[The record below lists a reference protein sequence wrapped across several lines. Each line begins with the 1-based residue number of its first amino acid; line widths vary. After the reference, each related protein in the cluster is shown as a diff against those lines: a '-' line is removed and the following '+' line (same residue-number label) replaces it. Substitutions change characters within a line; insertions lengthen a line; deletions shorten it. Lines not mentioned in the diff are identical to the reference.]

1 MAMRFADLSIRRKL
15 VLTTLAS
22 TAVALVLAAGGF
34 FAWDIDQYRR
44 EIERDLL
51 AEARTIA
58 ENSTAS
64 LAFSDPRAAGETL
77 AVLEIHPNIR
87 LACMYTASG
96 ELFATYFRDTID
108 TCPAA
113 PGESFDIT
121 WRSARL
127 TTPIMLE
134 GRRVGRL
141 VVERDLTDVTD
152 RAAVGGVILAAL
164 FVLATVLAGLLGVR
178 MQRIVADPL
187 LQLADT
193 ARRVSE
199 SKDYSLRAKARSNDE
214 VGTVIHAFNDMLERV
229 QARTNELSRAN
240 RLKDEFLATLS
251 HELRTPLNAVLGWVR
266 ILRSTPN
273 APPGMQAR
281 ALETIER
288 NARLQARLIEDLL
301 EVSRIVSGKLH
312 LRTRAVDLSGIVES
326 AVDVVQPAATAKNIR
341 LETEIEACPC
351 MTTGD
356 ADRLQ
361 QVVWNL
367 LSNAVKFTP
376 PGGKVMLRLVHDH
389 DYVLTVSDT
398 GIGIDPAFVPQIFQ
412 PFRQADASP
421 SREQGGLGLGL
432 AIVRHLVEL
441 HGGTVSARSPGKG
454 LGTTFEVR
462 LPAVSPAAWPQ
473 RETRPEAVA
482 SAPEPAHPD
491 VLAGIDVLVVD
502 DEDDARE
509 LVRTVLENYGATVTC
524 AASAVEAI
532 RALDRRVPDVV
543 ISDIAMAG
551 EDGYS
556 LVRRIRAR
564 PTAAGGGVPAIALTA
579 YASASDHKKALEAG
593 YDAHVAKPFEPSA
606 IASLVR
612 KLTGTRVGT

>member
-579 YASASDHKKALEAG
+579 YASASDHTKALEAG

>member
-1 MAMRFADLSIRRKL
+1 MRFADLSIRRKL

-87 LACMYTASG
+87 LACMYTAAG
-96 ELFATYFRDTID
+96 QLFATYFRDSGD
-108 TCPAA
+108 SCPTA
-113 PGESFDIT
+113 PGESLEMS

-141 VVERDLTDVTD
+141 LIERDLTDVTN
-152 RAAVGGVILAAL
+152 RAAIGGAILAAL
-164 FVLATVLAGLLGVR
+164 FVLATVLAALLGVR
-178 MQRIVADPL
+178 LQRVVADPL

-199 SKDYSLRAKARSNDE
+199 TKDYSLRAKARSNDE
-214 VGTVIHAFNDMLERV
+214 VGTVVHAFNDMLERV
-229 QARTNELSRAN
+229 QERTNELSRAN

-281 ALETIER
+281 ALESIER

-312 LRTRAVDLSGIVES
+312 LRMRPADLAAIVES
-326 AVDVVQPAATAKNIR
+326 AVEVVQPAAAAKNIR
-341 LETEIEACPC
+341 LTTEIQTCPC

-361 QVVWNL
+361 QIVWNL

-376 PGGKVMLRLVHDH
+376 AGGKVTLRLDRDH
-389 DYVLTVSDT
+389 EYVLTVSDT
-398 GIGIDPAFVPQIFQ
+398 GVGIDPAFVPHVFQ

-441 HGGTVSARSPGKG
+441 HGGTVSARSAGKG
-454 LGTTFEVR
+454 MGTTFEVR
-462 LPAVSPAAWPQ
+462 LPSVLPAESPK
-473 RETRPEAVA
+473 RELPIEQVA
-482 SAPEPAHPD
+482 SRSDTTLPD
-491 VLAGIDVLVVD
+491 MLAALEVLVVD
-502 DEDDARE
+502 DEEDARE
-509 LVRTVLENYGATVTC
+509 LLRTVLENYGATVTSASS
-524 AASAVEAI
+524 AAEAI
-532 RALDRRVPDVV
+532 RALDRHLPDVI
-543 ISDIAMAG
+543 ISDIGMAG

-556 LVRRIRAR
+556 LLRRIRAR
-564 PTAAGGGVPAIALTA
+564 SAAAGGGIPAIALTA
-579 YASASDHKKALEAG
+579 YASAADHKEALEAG

>member
-1 MAMRFADLSIRRKL
+1 
-15 VLTTLAS
+15 
-22 TAVALVLAAGGF
+22 
-34 FAWDIDQYRR
+34 
-44 EIERDLL
+44 
-51 AEARTIA
+51 
-58 ENSTAS
+58 
-64 LAFSDPRAAGETL
+64 
-77 AVLEIHPNIR
+77 
-87 LACMYTASG
+87 
-96 ELFATYFRDTID
+96 
-108 TCPAA
+108 
-113 PGESFDIT
+113 
-121 WRSARL
+121 
-127 TTPIMLE
+127 MLE

-214 VGTVIHAFNDMLERV
+214 GGTVIHAFNDMLERV